1 METIFVGPQP
11 RLAVSV
17 EGRGTLVL
25 FLHGIRGHRG
35 HWARQLAAFPSA
47 GYRAAAA
54 DARGYGDSQDYEGP
68 LQFDHFTGDV
78 LRVAEHLKA
87 AQFHLVGLSM
97 GGRIARNVALR
108 HPQRLLSLTLVSST
122 PGFDAMSTDEVARFV
137 TERKKSAPH
146 LMGKLLGSKARPG
159 AFDELLDGLGKLRE
173 KSYMKTLEA
182 SVAQDRGAPVEQIR
196 TPTLVVA
203 GDEDRVYPPALA
215 RQLAGRIP
223 GAELVLMPGVGHLPN
238 IEQPELFDRTVL
250 DFIRRHDKETVS

>member
-1 METIFVGPQP
+1 VATVFVGPAP

-17 EGRGTLVL
+17 EGQGTLVL

-35 HWARQLAAFPSA
+35 HWARQLEAFSKA
-47 GYRAAAA
+47 GYRAAAW
-54 DARGYGDSQDYEGP
+54 DARGY
-68 LQFDHFTGDV
+68 GDV

-87 AQFHLVGLSM
+87 SRFHLVGLSM

-108 HPQRLLSLTLVSST
+108 SPQRLLSLTLVSST
-122 PGFDAMSTDEVARFV
+122 PGFDAMSTEEVARFL
-137 TERKKSAPH
+137 TERKTSAPH

-159 AFDELLDGLGKLRE
+159 SFDELLDGLGKLRE

-215 RQLAGRIP
+215 RQLATRIP
-223 GAELVLMPGVGHLPN
+223 GAELAMMPGVGHLPN
-238 IEQPELFDRTVL
+238 LEQPDLFDRTVL